1 MSSFYIWPDMPFL
14 SIAVLV
20 AASMIF
26 LYLARTPLHLALD
39 SLDEGIAGGLKKIA
53 DWIKTVVL
61 KMQEKNRKV
70 LLESNIAES
79 EQKIAQEFKRVEA
92 SYTKYLADYPALHLK
107 LDENITSID
116 ADFKECGQVVPEAP
130 GWNDAVESIAS
141 IKGSASGDR
150 VIEKMLKEL
159 HKSAIDGEKSAIA
172 EMQKISS
179 KRHKILSSMAPVWKK
194 IQKAVSEVDTK
205 VSLVLETSGKI
216 EKYMQ
221 EYEKVRDGGEDTI
234 DMLSSKATKLFIFSI
249 IVITVAGFG
258 AFVNFQLIALP
269 MSELVPAG
277 TRVLGMHVSDISAL
291 VIVTLEVVL
300 GIFLMEALGVTNIF
314 PQIAGLTLGKRR
326 MLLYAALLG
335 IFFLASVEA
344 ALAILREHITA
355 TNAATTQALA
365 GSVSTTA
372 GVEGSKIT
380 VIGQATLGF
389 TLPWILA
396 MVAVPLEM
404 LIESSQHVLSKLIIF
419 VVKLVGYLVGVIGH
433 LLNTLMKTIVHIY
446 DAYIIIPTQIGNL
459 FKSKSQPANNGS

>member
-1 MSSFYIWPDMPFL
+1 MSSLYIWPQMPAL
-14 SIAVLV
+14 SITVLV
-20 AASMIF
+20 AGSMLF

-39 SLDEGIAGGLKKIA
+39 SLNDGISGGMQKIA
-53 DWIKTVVL
+53 DWIKAVVI

-70 LLESNIAES
+70 LLESSIAES
-79 EQKIAQEFKRVEA
+79 EQKIAQEFKRVDA
-92 SYTKYLADYPALHLK
+92 SYTKHLADYPALHLK
-107 LDENITSID
+107 LDEGIAVID
-116 ADFKECGQVVPEAP
+116 ADFKECGQAVPEAP
-130 GWNDAVESIAS
+130 GWNDAVESIAN

-159 HKSAIDGEKSAIA
+159 QRSAVDGEKQALA
-172 EMQKISS
+172 EMRKTSS
-179 KRHKILSSMAPVWKK
+179 KRHKILSGMAPVWNKLL
-194 IQKAVSEVDTK
+194 KAMSEVDKK

-221 EYEKVRDGGEDTI
+221 EYEKVRAGGEDSI
-234 DMLSSKATKLFIFSI
+234 DMLSSKATKLFVFSV

-291 VIVTLEVVL
+291 VIVTLEIVL
-300 GIFLMEALGVTNIF
+300 GIFLMEALGITNIF
-314 PQIAGLTLGKRR
+314 PQIAGMTLGKRR

-335 IFFLASVEA
+335 LFFLASVEA
-344 ALAILREHITA
+344 ALAVLREHIAA

-365 GSVSTTA
+365 GQAATTA
-372 GVEGSKIT
+372 GLEGSKIT

-404 LIESSQHVLSKLIIF
+404 LIESSQHVLTKVVILLIKMF
-419 VVKLVGYLVGVIGH
+419 GYFIGMIGH
-433 LLNTLMKTIVHIY
+433 LINTLMKTIIHIY
-446 DAYIIIPTQIGNL
+446 DAYIIIPTKIGNL
-459 FKSKSQPANNGS
+459 IPRKS

>member
-1 MSSFYIWPDMPFL
+1 MSSFYIWPQMPFL

-20 AASMIF
+20 AGSMLF

-39 SLDEGIAGGLKKIA
+39 SINEGIAGGMQKIA
-53 DWIKTVVL
+53 DWIKALVV
-61 KMQEKNRKV
+61 KMTEKNRKV

-92 SYTKYLADYPALHLK
+92 SYTKHLAEYPALHLK
-107 LDENITSID
+107 LDEGISVID
-116 ADFKECGQVVPEAP
+116 ADFKECGQAIPEVP
-130 GWNDAVESIAS
+130 GWNDAVASIAN
-141 IKGSASGDR
+141 IKATSSGDR

-159 HKSAIDGEKSAIA
+159 HKSAVDGEKQALA
-172 EMQKISS
+172 EMRKTSS
-179 KRHKILSSMAPVWKK
+179 KRHKILSSLAPVWNKLL
-194 IQKAVSEVDTK
+194 KAMNEVDKK

-221 EYEKVRDGGEDTI
+221 EYEKVRAGGEDSV
-234 DMLSSKATKLFIFSI
+234 DMLSSKATKLFVFSML
-249 IVITVAGFG
+249 VITVAGFG

-291 VIVTLEVVL
+291 VIVTLEIVL
-300 GIFLMEALGVTNIF
+300 GIFLMEALGITNIF
-314 PQIAGLTLGKRR
+314 PQISGMTLGKRR

-335 IFFLASVEA
+335 LFFLASVEA
-344 ALAILREHITA
+344 ALAVLREHIAA

-365 GSVSTTA
+365 GQTA
-372 GVEGSKIT
+372 TSAGTEGSNIT

-404 LIESSQHVLSKLIIF
+404 LIESSQHVLTKIVILLI
-419 VVKLVGYLVGVIGH
+419 KLVGYFIGMIGH
-433 LLNTLMKTIVHIY
+433 LINTVMKTIIHIY
-446 DAYIIIPTQIGNL
+446 DAYIIIPTKVGNL
-459 FKSKSQPANNGS
+459 IQGKSS